1 MVSTAGVALGVAALV
16 VVMGVLSGLEEFI
29 GTSVQAVDAPLAVV
43 CPGGAVDAD
52 TSLGQRLEALPHV
65 RGAYPY
71 IDGEAVVRMP
81 SRNSEAGCLVRGI
94 TPGSFTASGLDTML
108 LWGDPPSLS
117 GEGLPGAV
125 LGVYLSEDFMHSAG
139 DTLLFFPPEAFF
151 TGGRAGAGRAVLA
164 GAIETG
170 LPANDRRIAYLP
182 IETASRMFMPGGGCT
197 GYFIMPSDGYSLEEV
212 TSAVSGILPD
222 SLEALTWQQRNPALY
237 ASLELEK
244 MGSFAAI
251 LLITLVASFNI
262 TGTISRTVVE
272 RRRDVA
278 VLKSMGAERKL
289 ILKVFLWEGMLVG
302 LTGAAA
308 GIALGLAGCWAIGS
322 TGLIQIPDVYSFH
335 DSFPMKVSPAAVL
348 IAGGAAV
355 LISLL
360 AAVIPAARAASLDPV
375 EGLRQ

>member
-1 MVSTAGVALGVAALV
+1 MALGVAALV

-43 CPGGAVDAD
+43 NPGGEVSSDSSFAE
-52 TSLGQRLEALPHV
+52 GIEALPQV

-108 LWGDPPSLS
+108 IWGDPPSIS
-117 GEGLPGAV
+117 GEDLPGAV

-182 IETASRMFMPGGGCT
+182 IETASRMFMPRGGYT
-197 GYFIMPSDGYSLEEV
+197 GYFIIPSSGYSLEEV
-212 TSAVSGILPD
+212 TSAVAGVLPD

-237 ASLELEK
+237 ASLELER

-278 VLKSMGAERKL
+278 VLISMGAERKL

-335 DSFPMKVSPAAVL
+335 DSFPMKVSPTAVL
-348 IAGGAAV
+348 AAGGAAV

>member
-1 MVSTAGVALGVAALV
+1 MALGVAALV
-16 VVMGVLSGLEEFI
+16 VVMGVLSGLEDFI

-43 CPGGAVDAD
+43 NPGGEVSSDSSF
-52 TSLGQRLEALPHV
+52 TEELEALPQV

-108 LWGDPPSLS
+108 IWGDPPSLP

-182 IETASRMFMPGGGCT
+182 IETASRMFMPGEGYT
-197 GYFIMPSDGYSLEEV
+197 GYFIIPSSGYSLEKV
-212 TSAVSGILPD
+212 TSAVSGVLPD

-237 ASLELEK
+237 ASLELER

-278 VLKSMGAERKL
+278 VLISMGAERKL

-302 LTGAAA
+302 LTGAAV

-335 DSFPMKVSPAAVL
+335 DSFPMKVSPTAVL
-348 IAGGAAV
+348 AAGGAAV